1 MARIVR
7 LADHKHRRQPT
18 PVYFNRTELNT
29 LLALYSRRVA
39 KGDWRDYA
47 IGHDPGIA
55 RFSVFR
61 HSHETPLFTVVKRMV
76 SGRLVYAVFDGD
88 RKLRQSSKLTEALA
102 VIDKQLKLIGG

>member
-7 LADHKHRRQPT
+7 LADHNHKRQPA
-18 PVYFNRTELNT
+18 PVYFNRTELNA

-47 IGHDPGIA
+47 IGHDPGMA

-61 HSHETPLFTVVKRMV
+61 HSHETPLFTLVKRMV
-76 SGRLVYAVFDGD
+76 SGRSLYSVFDGD
-88 RKLRQSSKLTEALA
+88 RKLRQSGKLAEALE
-102 VIDKQLKLIGG
+102 VIDKPLKLIGG